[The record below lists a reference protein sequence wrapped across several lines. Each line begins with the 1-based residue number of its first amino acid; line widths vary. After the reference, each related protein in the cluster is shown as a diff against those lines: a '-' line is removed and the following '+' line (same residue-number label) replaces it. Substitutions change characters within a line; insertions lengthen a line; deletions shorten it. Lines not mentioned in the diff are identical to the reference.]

1 MTFLVSIILAFW
13 VVMVIYLDINMIK
26 SFNDSSQVTDM
37 KDSLSWLL
45 YRMSEKLLLVLWVA
59 LMALGIILDLIP
71 LWIAN
76 LCAAQLDNGLLIQQL
91 LGYTMWIVVFGG
103 IVDAIMYP
111 FGLAD
116 VYNHSDNVKLI
127 KMGKVSIAFDMVE
140 IALVVITIF
149 KVIIGG

>member
-1 MTFLVSIILAFW
+1 MSFLVSIILSFW
-13 VVMVIYLDINMIK
+13 VVMVIYFDINMIK
-26 SFNDSSQVTDM
+26 SFNDSSQIADI

-45 YRMSEKLLLVLWVA
+45 YQVSEKPLLVLWVA
-59 LMALGIILDLIP
+59 LIALGIILDLIP

-76 LCAAQLDNGLLIQQL
+76 LCAVQLNNSLLIQQL
-91 LGYTMWIVVFGG
+91 LGYTMWIVVFSG

-116 VYNHSDNVKLI
+116 VYNNNDNTKLI
-127 KMGKVSIAFDMVE
+127 KMGKVSIAFDVVE
-140 IALVVITIF
+140 IALVVITII

>member
-1 MTFLVSIILAFW
+1 MSFLVSIILAFW
-13 VVMVIYLDINMIK
+13 VVMVIYFDINMIK
-26 SFNDSSQVTDM
+26 SFDDSSQITNM
-37 KDSLSWLL
+37 KDSLCWLL

-59 LMALGIILDLIP
+59 LIILGIILDLTP

-76 LCAAQLDNGLLIQQL
+76 LCAVQLNNGLLIQQL

-111 FGLAD
+111 FVLAD
-116 VYNHSDNVKLI
+116 VYNHSDNAKLV
-127 KMGKVSIAFDMVE
+127 KMGKVSIAFDVIEM
-140 IALVVITIF
+140 ALVVFTII

>member
-1 MTFLVSIILAFW
+1 MSHIVSIILAFW
-13 VVMVIYLDINMIK
+13 VVMIIYFDINMIK

-45 YRMSEKLLLVLWVA
+45 YRMSEKSLLVLWVA
-59 LMALGIILDLIP
+59 LMILGVVVDLTP

-76 LCAAQLDNGLLIQQL
+76 MCAVQLNNSLLIQQL
-91 LGYTMWIVVFGG
+91 LSYTMWIVVFSG

-116 VYNHSDNVKLI
+116 VYNHSDNVKLV
-127 KMGKVSIAFDMVE
+127 KMGKVSIAFDVVE
-140 IALVVITIF
+140 IALVVFTIIR
-149 KVIIGG
+149 VIIGG

>member
-1 MTFLVSIILAFW
+1 MPLIVSIILALW
-13 VVMVIYLDINMIK
+13 VVMVIYFDINMIK
-26 SFNDSSQVTDM
+26 SFNDSSQLADI
-37 KDSLSWLL
+37 KDSLIWLL
-45 YRMSEKLLLVLWVA
+45 YRVSEKPLLVLWVA

-76 LCAAQLDNGLLIQQL
+76 LCAVQLDNGLLIQQL
-91 LGYTMWIVVFGG
+91 LGYTMWIVVFSG

-116 VYNHSDNVKLI
+116 VYNNNDNTKLI
-127 KMGKVSIAFDMVE
+127 KMGKVSITFDVIE
-140 IALVVITIF
+140 IALVVFTTI

>member
-26 SFNDSSQVTDM
+26 SFDDSSLVTDM

-45 YRMSEKLLLVLWVA
+45 YRMSEKSLLVLWIA
-59 LMALGIILDLIP
+59 LIILGIVLDLIL

-76 LCAAQLDNGLLIQQL
+76 LCAAQLDNSLLIQQL
-91 LGYTMWIVVFGG
+91 LGYTMWIVVFSG
-103 IVDAIMYP
+103 IIDAIMYP

-116 VYNHSDNVKLI
+116 VYNNNDNTKLI
-127 KMGKVSIAFDMVE
+127 KMGKVSIAFDMIE
-140 IALVVITIF
+140 IALVVITII
-149 KVIIGG
+149 KVIIEG

>member
-1 MTFLVSIILAFW
+1 MSFLVSIILAFW
-13 VVMVIYLDINMIK
+13 VLMVIYFNINTLK
-26 SFNDSSQVTDM
+26 SFNNPSLVTDM

-59 LMALGIILDLIP
+59 LIILGVVLDLTP

-76 LCAAQLDNGLLIQQL
+76 LCAVQLNNSLLIQQL
-91 LGYTMWIVVFGG
+91 IGYTMWIVVFRG

-116 VYNHSDNVKLI
+116 VYNHSDNTKLVK
-127 KMGKVSIAFDMVE
+127 MDKVSITIDVVE
-140 IALVVITIF
+140 IALVVFTII

>member
-1 MTFLVSIILAFW
+1 MSFLVSIILALW
-13 VVMVIYLDINMIK
+13 VVMVIYFDFNMIK
-26 SFNDSSQVTDM
+26 SFNDSSQIVDI

-45 YRMSEKLLLVLWVA
+45 YQVSEKLLLVLWVA
-59 LMALGIILDLIP
+59 LIALGVVVDLTP

-76 LCAAQLDNGLLIQQL
+76 VCAVQLDNGLFIQQL
-91 LGYTMWIVVFGG
+91 LGYTMWIVVFSG

-116 VYNHSDNVKLI
+116 VYNNNDNTKLI
-127 KMGKVSIAFDMVE
+127 KMGKVSIAFDVVE
-140 IALVVITIF
+140 IALVVITII